1 MGKSLP
7 YWNCFWGLAFAS
19 VPVAVVEAAV
29 AQELP
34 AKALAATRY
43 SLFNPPQG
51 SRKDVSPEGTP
62 YRRFITNNQH
72 LSTNNQHPATDNQQP
87 ITVPNSIAQTEALPA
102 QITEIRLERTAT
114 GLQVV
119 LETATGELPVP
130 TTTVS
135 GNALIAAIPN
145 TVLARDEFMEF
156 EPIESI
162 ALVQVTELPG
172 NLVQVVVTGADAA
185 PTAAV
190 SAIGTELTLSIAPG
204 RPQVGEADESLRVVV
219 TGEPAVGSRYFEPN
233 ATTATR
239 TDTPIRDVPQSI
251 QVIPRE
257 LLDDQQVIRLDEA
270 LRNVSG
276 VTFGGIDIGRGLRFN
291 IRGFDDAPVL
301 RNGFRQVGIRQSF
314 PETANLERVEVLKGP
329 AAVLYGEIDPG
340 GLINLVTKR
349 PLAEPYYQL
358 QTQLGNRN
366 LIRPSLDFS
375 GPLTAD
381 GRVLYRLNAVY
392 QGGDE
397 IQDYDTEIR
406 RSFISPVLTWQIGD
420 RTDLTIELE
429 YLDSEGPASFGVP
442 AFGDGI
448 ADIPFDQIS
457 NEPDD
462 FVEQEYFNVGY
473 DLEHRFSDNWRL
485 RNGFRY
491 TNDQTTL
498 EIALPNSLNE
508 ETGIFT
514 RLWSL
519 QDVETEVFSLQ
530 TNLVGEFATG
540 SIEHTLLFGV
550 DLSRTN
556 IDNFATFDVFNPLF
570 LDIFDPVYEAVPR
583 PDDFEQLPSAQDI
596 KTETDRLGVYIQDQ
610 ISFFDN
616 LILLAGLRYDTV
628 EQERTNRSTDLFPNA
643 TEDTQ
648 NDDAFSPRIGLVYQP
663 IEAISLYAS
672 YSRSFVANTAVNIDG
687 DFFEPEEGEGFE
699 VGVKAELLG
708 GGLAATLAYFDIT
721 KQNVVT
727 EDPLIPGASV
737 ATGEQRSRGIELD
750 VSGEILPGWSII
762 ASYAYI
768 DAEVT
773 EDNTITV
780 GNRLNGVPEH
790 SASLWTTYDIQS
802 GDLQGLSFGLGFNF
816 VGERAGDLEN
826 TFELDSYF
834 VTNAAIAYQRNNW
847 RAALNFRN
855 LFDVDYIAGATTT
868 RPRSN
873 DPGEPFTVI
882 GSFSVE
888 F

>member
-1 MGKSLP
+1 MTHDSLFEPPQASPNDVPP
-7 YWNCFWGLAFAS
+7 YGIPDHLFTPNNQQS
-19 VPVAVVEAAV
+19 VTRSQQGQPVAN
-29 AQELP
+29 L
-34 AKALAATRY
+34 
-43 SLFNPPQG
+43 
-51 SRKDVSPEGTP
+51 
-62 YRRFITNNQH
+62 
-72 LSTNNQHPATDNQQP
+72 
-87 ITVPNSIAQTEALPA
+87 IAQTEALPVE
-102 QITEIRLERTAT
+102 ITEIRLEETET
-114 GLQVV
+114 QLQVV
-119 LETATGELPVP
+119 LETATGELPPP

-135 GNALIAAIPN
+135 ANALIATIPDA
-145 TVLARDEFMEF
+145 VLAREEFLEF
-156 EPIESI
+156 EPSEGI

-172 NLVQVVVTGADAA
+172 NQVQVVVTGVEAV
-185 PTAAV
+185 PTVAV
-190 SAIGTELTLSIAPG
+190 SVTTTELTLSIAPG
-204 RPQVGEADESLRVVV
+204 VSQVSDTDESLRVVV
-219 TGEPAVGSRYFEPN
+219 TSEQEVGSRYVEPN

-239 TDTPIRDVPQSI
+239 TDTPIRDIPQSI

-314 PETANLERVEVLKGP
+314 PETANLEQIEVLKGP

-358 QTQLGNRN
+358 QTQFGSRN
-366 LIRPSLDFS
+366 LIRPSIDFS
-375 GPLTAD
+375 GPLTDD
-381 GRVLYRLNAVY
+381 GQLLYRLNAVY
-392 QGGDE
+392 QNGDE
-397 IQDYDTEIR
+397 IQAYDTETR
-406 RSFISPVLTWQIGD
+406 RSFIAPVLTWQIGD
-420 RTDLTIELE
+420 RTDFTIELE

-448 ADIPFDQIS
+448 ADIPLDQIS
-457 NEPDD
+457 NEPGDS
-462 FVEQEYFNVGY
+462 VAQEYFNIGY
-473 DLEHRFSDNWRL
+473 DLEHRFSENWRL

-491 TNDQTTL
+491 THDQTAIA
-498 EIALPNSLNE
+498 IALPNSLNE

-514 RLWSL
+514 RIWSL

-530 TNLVGEFATG
+530 TNLVGEFTTG

-550 DLSRTN
+550 DLNRTN

-583 PDDFEQLPSAQDI
+583 PDDFEELPSAQDT
-596 KTETDRLGVYIQDQ
+596 KTETDRLGIYIQDQ

-616 LILLAGLRYDTV
+616 LILLAGLRYDTI
-628 EQERTNRSTDLFPNA
+628 EQEITNRPTDLFPNA

-663 IEAISLYAS
+663 IDEVSLYAS
-672 YSRSFVANTAVNIDG
+672 YSRSFVANTAVNSDG

-708 GGLAATLAYFDIT
+708 GGLVATLAYFDIT

-727 EDPLIPGASV
+727 EDPFIPGASV
-737 ATGEQRSRGIELD
+737 ATGEQRSRGVELD
-750 VSGEILPGWSII
+750 VIGEILPGWNII

-773 EDNTITV
+773 EDNTIAV

-790 SASLWTTYDIQS
+790 SASLWTTYELQS

-816 VGERAGDLEN
+816 VGERAGDLDN

-834 VTNAAIAYQRNNW
+834 LTNAAIAYQRDNW

-882 GSFSVE
+882 GSFAVE